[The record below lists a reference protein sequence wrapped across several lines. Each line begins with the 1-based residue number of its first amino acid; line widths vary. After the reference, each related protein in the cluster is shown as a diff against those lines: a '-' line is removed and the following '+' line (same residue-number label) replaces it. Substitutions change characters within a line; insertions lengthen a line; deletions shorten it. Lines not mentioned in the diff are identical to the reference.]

1 MFLQKYNFAVNY
13 VPVKD
18 FICSDT
24 LSRAHLKSKLQ
35 KYQKLK
41 KTSNSTLLYPAS
53 PSVETKAE
61 AETLNDKILQRVAS
75 HIAQGWSKS
84 RNQFYPELKPHYIL
98 RDELTV
104 VNNLIHIQ
112 HTHKR
117 NEANSTYWPSMY
129 RENKVEC

>member
-35 KYQKLK
+35 KLK

-53 PSVETKAE
+53 PSAETKAE

-84 RNQFYPELKPHYIL
+84 RNQFYPVLNPDYIL
-98 RDELTV
+98 RVELTV

-112 HTHKR
+112 HTYKR
-117 NEANSTYWPSMY
+117 NEANPTYWPSMY

>member
-35 KYQKLK
+35 KLK
-41 KTSNSTLLYPAS
+41 KTSNSALLYPAS
-53 PSVETKAE
+53 PSAETKAE

-84 RNQFYPELKPHYIL
+84 RNQFYPELMPHYIL

-104 VNNLIHIQ
+104 V
-112 HTHKR
+112 K
-117 NEANSTYWPSMY
+117 
-129 RENKVEC
+129 